1 MMVNSDSLTLLL
13 LVTVCWFG
21 DVKGERYLILVDI
34 VNTLIM
40 VHYTLI
46 TLTSSTPVVFDL
58 LPSEPVR
65 GHQSLPLQ
73 HHQHSQ
79 AVTQTDLREPP

>member
-1 MMVNSDSLTLLL
+1 MMVTLL

-46 TLTSSTPVVFDL
+46 TLTSSAPAVFDL

-65 GHQSLPLQ
+65 SHQSLPLQ
-73 HHQHSQ
+73 HHQHSEAAIQ
-79 AVTQTDLREPP
+79 PDSRQQP